1 MENGKLKEEIK
12 RRIIQDRL
20 KQIFNKKPK
29 AVAKI
34 LTHLIKRSKN
44 V

>member
-1 MENGKLKEEIK
+1 MENGKLKTDIK
-12 RRIIQDRL
+12 FKIIQDRL

-34 LTHLIKRSKN
+34 LTHLIKRSKS

>member
-1 MENGKLKEEIK
+1 MENRKLKEEIK
-12 RRIIQDRL
+12 FKIIQDRL

-34 LTHLIKRSKN
+34 LTHLIKRAKS